1 MFPAKLLVSE
11 RLKRNVKQS
20 AYSWPHRTWL
30 VPGGSILAK
39 SYQEVSL
46 TLPFHRSHAT
56 SSRLSKT
63 KMRLTLTMMSRT
75 DRKLKRG
82 ITTKISDPDT
92 NDARQVITFGWRSW
106 RIDETSCWRK
116 RFAGFA
122 KSYEGCDV
130 RLAGPDSPISDKFIR
145 WAQIRLWLCHILI
158 LMTTL
163 HLAFLTC
170 RAQTRMS
177 LVYLSHIFSNILEE
191 RKKSNSRKDLKP
203 KSFDRPF
210 SVLHRA
216 WGIDNEPESN
226 NIDLSTRDYRELR
239 G

>member
-1 MFPAKLLVSE
+1 MVGTR
-11 RLKRNVKQS
+11 RLNTCKVFCSLKKEHLNLS
-20 AYSWPHRTWL
+20 
-30 VPGGSILAK
+30 K

-116 RFAGFA
+116 RLAGFA

-163 HLAFLTC
+163 H
-170 RAQTRMS
+170 
-177 LVYLSHIFSNILEE
+177 
-191 RKKSNSRKDLKP
+191 
-203 KSFDRPF
+203 
-210 SVLHRA
+210 
-216 WGIDNEPESN
+216 
-226 NIDLSTRDYRELR
+226 
-239 G
+239 